1 MSVITNEEEFRKV
14 KDSLVSKENS
24 ATFHSER
31 FVELAKFVA
40 ESLERQDSDRA
51 LTVIT
56 RGALSFGCSDVHY
69 DLTETDTVVRFRID
83 GSLVPVLRLSRR
95 EYKLMLER
103 LKYKS
108 ELKLNITHIPQDGKY
123 RIEEEGQKID
133 VRISTLPV
141 KWGENV
147 VCRVL
152 DSSGS
157 IPKISDLGFMWTSKR
172 QIDKSLSKTSGMVLV
187 TGPTGSGKTTTLYS
201 MLQELNTES
210 RKIITLEDPI
220 EYELPGVVQ
229 SEVDEK
235 AGYTYQSGLKALLRQ
250 DPDIIMIGEI
260 RDLDTANIAAQSSLT
275 GHLVFS
281 TLHTKSAAETLE
293 RLMNMGVPSYILAS
307 SIDIIIAQRLVRKL
321 CPHCIESYE
330 ADTAQSETIRWMMRE
345 IGIGAVEK
353 AQKQGYKLH
362 RSKGCEHCG
371 FTGFRGRVGVY
382 EVLHFSDSVRD
393 LVRKGE
399 SPARILEEG
408 RKNDLI
414 LMREDGV
421 LKAMR

>member
-14 KDSLVSKENS
+14 KDALVSKETS

-51 LTVIT
+51 LIVIT

-83 GSLVPVLRLSRR
+83 GSLVPVLHLSRR

-123 RIEEEGQKID
+123 RIEEDGQKID

-157 IPKISDLGFMWTSKR
+157 IPKIADLGFMWTSKR

-220 EYELPGVVQ
+220 EYELP
-229 SEVDEK
+229 
-235 AGYTYQSGLKALLRQ
+235 
-250 DPDIIMIGEI
+250 
-260 RDLDTANIAAQSSLT
+260 
-275 GHLVFS
+275 
-281 TLHTKSAAETLE
+281 
-293 RLMNMGVPSYILAS
+293 
-307 SIDIIIAQRLVRKL
+307 
-321 CPHCIESYE
+321 
-330 ADTAQSETIRWMMRE
+330 
-345 IGIGAVEK
+345 
-353 AQKQGYKLH
+353 
-362 RSKGCEHCG
+362 
-371 FTGFRGRVGVY
+371 
-382 EVLHFSDSVRD
+382 
-393 LVRKGE
+393 
-399 SPARILEEG
+399 
-408 RKNDLI
+408 
-414 LMREDGV
+414 
-421 LKAMR
+421 